1 MKRQNVFGLVV
12 LFILS
17 AIAAKAVDPTEL
29 SAVGAMGSGYLTTAN
44 AVALGFAILGMGW
57 AGYRVIRKFVK

>member
-1 MKRQNVFGLVV
+1 MNKVKVAV
-12 LFILS
+12 LFLATS
-17 AIAAKAVDPTEL
+17 ALALAADPTEL
-29 SAVGAMGSGYLTTAN
+29 AGVGGMGDGYLTTAK